1 MAVGDL
7 ILTNTSLTPED
18 LDKIAAEVEKDLAA
32 NAKDPG
38 QWEQVDSLEGVTSL
52 PVFQVI
58 GATYKLV
65 RVAVSLLKGL
75 DGTNGVDGREVE
87 LQVSST
93 AIQWRYSGTTG
104 WTDLIQLSE
113 LKGEKGD
120 KGDTGDTG
128 DKGDQIVLRKTSTA
142 IQWKYDSEEDT
153 AYRDLILL
161 ADIKGDKGD
170 TGNTPILETVE
181 VTNGE
186 TPSGTFTKTGD
197 DESGNP
203 KYKLSL
209 VVQKGKDGQPPIFE
223 QGTTTTVSPDTEASV
238 EVVANGTSEEGNP
251 KYVLNFSI
259 PKGRDGQ
266 DGQGSGNVYI
276 EPTGLLASKKYL
288 FQPSHSNSANGTFVE
303 YVEPN
308 NFPEA
313 PDDGKAYGRNGQTKS
328 WVANPTKVSELEND
342 SKFVNETKLTES
354 LKGKAD
360 TTAIPTNVSQLTNDS
375 GYLTDAPKDDKQ
387 YARKNG
393 AWAEVED
400 AGTQYLDLSIFSET
414 KGTLSEEDYQKIVNA
429 YNNKTNIGFVNIQ
442 NGALILYG
450 SLSISFYF
458 QASYIINIYRT
469 HGGNAGQ
476 ITLASGYAIVNI
488 ESHSFESNIK
498 TLIDSMLSL
507 ETSGSGTKA
516 LTDNGQYAEFASPT
530 KVVSGGSGTV
540 TKRLSPNTYYEFG
553 ECTKLTIT
561 LAAEISGILNEYMF
575 EFVSGSTATTLSLPA
590 SVSWMGGKAPTIEAN
605 KTYQCSIVNNIAVIG
620 GK

>member
-393 AWAEVED
+393 AWAEVE
-400 AGTQYLDLSIFSET
+400 ASGGSSEHTLDLSPLLDSEGSPVAT
-414 KGTLSEEDYQKIVNA
+414 VTDEFLAEVKKA
-429 YNNKTNIGFVNIQ
+429 YNGKYSNVTNLYSVTTILPASFGYLDNTYFV
-442 NGALILYG
+442 A
-450 SLSISFYF
+450 
-458 QASYIINIYRT
+458 INIAT
-469 HGGNAGQ
+469 INHGRIELECATIRINESTKAVQPIIGEIVFDLSGKGN
-476 ITLASGYAIVNI
+476 
-488 ESHSFESNIK
+488 
-498 TLIDSMLSL
+498 
-507 ETSGSGTKA
+507 KA
-516 LTDNGQYAEFASPT
+516 LTDRGNYAEFASPT
-530 KVVSGGSGTV
+530 KVISGGSGTV

>member
-400 AGTQYLDLSIFSET
+400 ADTQYLDLSMFSAES
-414 KGTLSEEDYQKIVNA
+414 GTLSEEDYQKVVNA
-429 YNNKTNIGFVNIQ
+429 YEDKIDSCIINGHLCQLSINNQGGKY
-442 NGALILYG
+442 ILY
-450 SLSISFYF
+450 I
-458 QASYIINIYRT
+458 
-469 HGGNAGQ
+469 
-476 ITLASGYAIVNI
+476 
-488 ESHSFESNIK
+488 SNISIIGVMTIACLMYILNNDK
-498 TLIDSMLSL
+498 SYTMQSDNVQISS
-507 ETSGSGTKA
+507 TGSGTKA
-516 LTDNGQYAEFASPT
+516 LTDNGRYAEFATPT
-530 KVVSGGSGTV
+530 NVVSGGSGTV
-540 TKRLSPNTYYEFG
+540 TKQLSPNTYYEFG
-553 ECTKLTIT
+553 KCTKLTIT

>member
-288 FQPSHSNSANGTFVE
+288 FQPSQNNSANGTFVE

-308 NFPEA
+308 NFP
-313 PDDGKAYGRNGQTKS
+313 
-328 WVANPTKVSELEND
+328 
-342 SKFVNETKLTES
+342 
-354 LKGKAD
+354 
-360 TTAIPTNVSQLTNDS
+360 
-375 GYLTDAPKDDKQ
+375 DAPKDGKTYGRNNGSWVETSQMDEAPSDGNA
-387 YARKNG
+387 YARKNKG
-393 AWAEVED
+393 WTKVIESTETALLDNYAKLASYSSIEPTDSINEAIGKLEAGIGNQGGGTSSGVYLLNSKLLSLKSTSTSEEIIEAFGGLEETAKVSQAIIDGKQFFIQKKTSSFDKSMTPVSVYGYLNSIIYLSFIYKTITNERIFNIVVAPSSSIKITEIGGYKLKSELYSLTAESSSDDISVAIGGED
-400 AGTQYLDLSIFSET
+400 GMKEIIKAIKDGNTFFIE
-414 KGTLSEEDYQKIVNA
+414 GTLGEAKMKTQILPNMCSESENGDLQVTLTGFGYAMWEGLGGLLLIA
-429 YNNKTNIGFVNIQ
+429 YNKASNTFSIQ
-442 NGALILYG
+442 IA
-450 SLSISFYF
+450 SI
-458 QASYIINIYRT
+458 
-469 HGGNAGQ
+469 
-476 ITLASGYAIVNI
+476 
-488 ESHSFESNIK
+488 
-498 TLIDSMLSL
+498 
-507 ETSGSGTKA
+507 TS
-516 LTDNGQYAEFASPT
+516 
-530 KVVSGGSGTV
+530 
-540 TKRLSPNTYYEFG
+540 
-553 ECTKLTIT
+553 
-561 LAAEISGILNEYMF
+561 
-575 EFVSGSTATTLSLPA
+575 
-590 SVSWMGGKAPTIEAN
+590 
-605 KTYQCSIVNNIAVIG
+605 
-620 GK
+620 

>member
-32 NAKDPG
+32 NAKEPNEFEEIQSIAD
-38 QWEQVDSLEGVTSL
+38 LTSL
-52 PVFQVI
+52 PALQLQGGV
-58 GATYKLV
+58 YKLV

-251 KYVLNFSI
+251 KYILNFSI

-288 FQPSHSNSANGTFVE
+288 FQPSQNNSANGTFVE

-308 NFPEA
+308 NFPDA
-313 PDDGKAYGRNGQTKS
+313 PDDGKTYGRNNGA
-328 WVANPTKVSELEND
+328 WV
-342 SKFVNETKLTES
+342 ET
-354 LKGKAD
+354 
-360 TTAIPTNVSQLTNDS
+360 SQMDE
-375 GYLTDAPKDDKQ
+375 APSDGNA
-387 YARKNG
+387 YARKNKG
-393 AWAEVED
+393 WAKVIEATETALLGNYVKSDSYTAIEPMD
-400 AGTQYLDLSIFSET
+400 SINSAIGKLEAGLNDLSSS
-414 KGTLSEEDYQKIVNA
+414 GASEEYYYFPSTMFDLDGTKTSEEIDIAIGGADKKTEIKTALSNGKKFYISHNANYGDVPVLVSTTLGILFNIAFIKPSNSGAEFVEISFSTYSSIKVTKI
-429 YNNKTNIGFVNIQ
+429 
-442 NGALILYG
+442 NGYYISDRINTLTSDSTTDDISLIFG
-450 SLSISFYF
+450 SLTSLKKMFTQIKSGNKFYTKIKNDENAASVMPLSITIVKEESKY
-458 QASYIINIYRT
+458 NI
-469 HGGNAGQ
+469 
-476 ITLASGYAIVNI
+476 
-488 ESHSFESNIK
+488 
-498 TLIDSMLSL
+498 
-507 ETSGSGTKA
+507 
-516 LTDNGQYAEFASPT
+516 
-530 KVVSGGSGTV
+530 
-540 TKRLSPNTYYEFG
+540 
-553 ECTKLTIT
+553 
-561 LAAEISGILNEYMF
+561 
-575 EFVSGSTATTLSLPA
+575 FVSGVAGEGFGAFFNIGHLLVTYDIA
-590 SVSWMGGKAPTIEAN
+590 SN
-605 KTYQCSIVNNIAVIG
+605 TYTCQRFNNSIS
-620 GK
+620 